1 MEGAMMKSFVSC
13 DDKYRNSRFKLIP
26 NVSTGPWI
34 VQSSVGRKP
43 LIVGGALRVIFILTM
58 FRNFEAHQLIFRL
71 IITRMLIILK

>member
-1 MEGAMMKSFVSC
+1 MKSFVSC

>member
-1 MEGAMMKSFVSC
+1 MMKSFVSC

-43 LIVGGALRVIFILTM
+43 LIVGGALRVDYHK
-58 FRNFEAHQLIFRL
+58 NADYFEVDIDIGSSAVASSIVRFVLG
-71 IITRMLIILK
+71 